1 MKNIVLTGWMLLV
14 SFFLYAQGEGKGVQ
28 FMDNAP
34 WKEVVKEAKKQNKM
48 IFVDCYTT
56 WCGPCKDL
64 AATVFPREDVGNLI
78 NKHFVSVKYD
88 VERGEGLAFAKEHR
102 EYINAFPTLLMI
114 KPDGEVFYRMVGA
127 YPTEMFMKGIQYRLD
142 GITWQD
148 MEKEY
153 NAGKRDFDFVMDYL
167 DVLVMSEQPEKYEEV
182 KRDYIRQ
189 FPLDSLMNPKIWA
202 LAEATIDDP
211 ASETYNY
218 VLQHINEFASRG
230 FNRYDLEWKL
240 SLTYYYEM
248 NRLINLGFKTENADT
263 LGQIQ
268 ERLQVLEGIAQ
279 APVKNFPGYLAC
291 VRVEE
296 SYLAK
301 DYQEMFY
308 RLIYLGENNLLDNL
322 DWVYAWADDL
332 LEHLSSQEQLRRCV
346 DFLVHLQ
353 QAEEKD
359 NDWVAENG
367 YPVIAKAYEKL
378 GEHEKAQEAI
388 RLGEALEKQNEERME
403 SFGF

>member
-14 SFFLYAQGEGKGVQ
+14 SFLLYAQGEGKGVQ

-56 WCGPCKDL
+56 WCRPCKEL

-167 DVLVMSEQPEKYEEV
+167 DVLVMS
-182 KRDYIRQ
+182 
-189 FPLDSLMNPKIWA
+189 
-202 LAEATIDDP
+202 
-211 ASETYNY
+211 
-218 VLQHINEFASRG
+218 G
-230 FNRYDLEWKL
+230 
-240 SLTYYYEM
+240 
-248 NRLINLGFKTENADT
+248 
-263 LGQIQ
+263 
-268 ERLQVLEGIAQ
+268 
-279 APVKNFPGYLAC
+279 
-291 VRVEE
+291 
-296 SYLAK
+296 
-301 DYQEMFY
+301 
-308 RLIYLGENNLLDNL
+308 
-322 DWVYAWADDL
+322 
-332 LEHLSSQEQLRRCV
+332 
-346 DFLVHLQ
+346 
-353 QAEEKD
+353 
-359 NDWVAENG
+359 
-367 YPVIAKAYEKL
+367 
-378 GEHEKAQEAI
+378 
-388 RLGEALEKQNEERME
+388 
-403 SFGF
+403 